1 MIVFTCSILK
11 NSSSST
17 SVRPAP
23 SFFQTSRAFTI
34 FIIEIVVFQ
43 YVIFEKTGLQAIVYS
58 THCTAIKGINM
69 LKVNHASRSFVIA
82 HQVVKVFLITINLI
96 SGVGG

>member
-17 SVRPAP
+17 GVRPAP

-34 FIIEIVVFQ
+34 FEIVAFQ
-43 YVIFEKTGLQAIVYS
+43 YVIPEKTGLQAIVYS

-69 LKVNHASRSFVIA
+69 LKVNLASRSFVIA